1 MNRVIIRQQPCQ
13 ITDFFQHIFPRD
25 DISSRRNVSEKNT
38 EGKKLQSD
46 SQLFLTFWMLRA
58 NNLKTQ
64 LGKSMIYK
72 LKD

>member
-38 EGKKLQSD
+38 EGKKTTIRLTAFLNILD
-46 SQLFLTFWMLRA
+46 VKSQ
-58 NNLKTQ
+58 Q
-64 LGKSMIYK
+64 
-72 LKD
+72 LKDSAGKIYDI